1 MPPRSPCRRRGSE
14 SARTGSSS
22 DDLTDVLARQL
33 VTAFVKSSLEIQVR
47 CALIYG
53 AIRKTVKQR
62 GRAEKAR
69 NRQLA
74 LTLLG

>member
-47 CALIYG
+47 YALIS
-53 AIRKTVKQR
+53 A
-62 GRAEKAR
+62 
-69 NRQLA
+69 
-74 LTLLG
+74 